1 MKRSHKYATIDSLSK
16 LREERYKLQSEIAN
30 RELMLSLNYSELK
43 ESLSITRFL
52 TNLITK
58 ISVIMPMFQM
68 AKRLY
73 RSVIDIFSREE
84 EETEE
89 VKESDIKT

>member
-1 MKRSHKYATIDSLSK
+1 TIDSLSK
-16 LREERYKLQSEIAN
+16 LREERYKLQSEITT

-68 AKRLY
+68 AKKLY

>member
-1 MKRSHKYATIDSLSK
+1 MKRSHKYATIDSFSK

-58 ISVIMPMFQM
+58 ISVIMPMIQM
-68 AKRLY
+68 AKKLY
-73 RSVIDIFSREE
+73 RSAIDMFSREE
-84 EETEE
+84 EDTGE

>member
-1 MKRSHKYATIDSLSK
+1 M
-16 LREERYKLQSEIAN
+16 REERYKLKSEIAN

-43 ESLSITRFL
+43 ESLSLTRFL

-68 AKRLY
+68 AKKLY
-73 RSVIDIFSREE
+73 RSVIEIFSREA

-89 VKESDIKT
+89 IKESDIKT